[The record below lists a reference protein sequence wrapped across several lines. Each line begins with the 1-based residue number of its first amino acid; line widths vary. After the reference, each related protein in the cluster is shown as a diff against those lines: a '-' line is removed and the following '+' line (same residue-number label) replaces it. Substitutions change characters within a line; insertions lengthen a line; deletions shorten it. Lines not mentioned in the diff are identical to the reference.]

1 MTQSTSAY
9 NVSVGY
15 LRAFVTLLV
24 VAHHSMLAY
33 HPYAPPPPASL
44 VTLPR
49 WWEAF
54 PVVDSAHWSGFMPLV
69 GFNDIF
75 FMSLMFFLSGLFVWK
90 SLVHKG
96 AGAFLRDRWN
106 RLGVPFFA
114 AVAVVSPLAYAA
126 TYAQSSAHPSVGGF
140 ARQWLSLGEWP
151 SGPAWFL
158 WVLLAFDCAAAGL
171 YRWMPQWGERLGGLS
186 SDADR
191 RPARF
196 FGLVVAA
203 GIVAYVPL
211 AVLVGPM
218 AWTGW
223 NPWVLQSS
231 RPFLYFVWFLAGA
244 GVGAWG
250 LERGLLA
257 PDGKLARRWPFWVA
271 RALLAFGVASAV
283 FIASLSGHG
292 AASVWA
298 AVNGIAFVL
307 SCAASCFCFLAL
319 FARFARWRVRA
330 LDSLTANAYGIY
342 LIHYAVVSW
351 LQYALLKAAL
361 PGVAKGCLVMAG
373 AVALSWAATA
383 ALRRIP
389 AVARVI

>member
-1 MTQSTSAY
+1 MPGITAAP
-9 NVSVGY
+9 N
-15 LRAFVTLLV
+15 ANPDF
-24 VAHHSMLAY
+24 
-33 HPYAPPPPASL
+33 PDPPPQAAGRGNRVARARAICVPGINAWATEKGTDREL
-44 VTLPR
+44 IFRPIL
-49 WWEAF
+49 AF
-54 PVVDSAHWSGFMPLV
+54 HP
-69 GFNDIF
+69 
-75 FMSLMFFLSGLFVWK
+75 
-90 SLVHKG
+90 G
-96 AGAFLRDRWN
+96 AATIQN
-106 RLGVPFFA
+106 PQSPIPHRLGVV
-114 AVAVVSPLAYAA
+114 AVAIRRGQFLVIRRCRAVVSPLAYAA